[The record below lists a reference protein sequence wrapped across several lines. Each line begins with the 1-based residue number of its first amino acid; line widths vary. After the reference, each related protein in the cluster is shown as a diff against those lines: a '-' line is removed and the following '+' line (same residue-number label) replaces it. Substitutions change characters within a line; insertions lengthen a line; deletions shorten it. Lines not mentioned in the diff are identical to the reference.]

1 MAAEINGKT
10 RCVIISGAPVYDAEF
25 IKNTVLETDFV
36 ICADSGLSA
45 AKKASITPNLLVG
58 DLDSY
63 NGELP
68 LNCEIIKLS
77 PDKDDTDTLHCV
89 KVALERGY
97 HDFVLLAATGG
108 RLDHTLA
115 NLSILGY
122 LGENSARGVIISK
135 GETINLL
142 TEGEHRFNGKTGKT
156 FSVLP
161 FGCESVTL
169 SYSGAKYPLVNG
181 TLKHSTA
188 MGISNIFAGE
198 KATITVHNGKAILI
212 IEARC

>member
-10 RCVIISGAPVYDAEF
+10 RCVIISGSPCFDAAF
-25 IKNTVLETDFV
+25 IKNSVRESDFI

-45 AKKASITPNLLVG
+45 AKTADIKPGLLVG

-63 NGELP
+63 KGELP
-68 LNCEIIKLS
+68 ENCEIIRLR

-97 HDFVLLAATGG
+97 REFALLAATGG

-115 NLSILGY
+115 NISVLEY
-122 LGENSARGVIISK
+122 LCENGARGTILSES
-135 GETINLL
+135 ETVCLL
-142 TEGEHRFNGKTGKT
+142 ERGTHSFDGYRGKT

-161 FGCESVTL
+161 LGCDSVELT
-169 SYSGAKYPLVNG
+169 YSGAEYPLENG
-181 TLKHSTA
+181 VLRHGNA
-188 MGISNIFAGE
+188 MGISNVFAKD
-198 KATITVHNGKAILI
+198 KANITVHSGRALLCVIN
-212 IEARC
+212 E